1 MIVDMSAKTFCSL
14 PIFVLAV
21 AVVAVWVDSTGVLLQ
36 AAVNVTGR
44 TPAKDDATQPED
56 QLLTKVRQVTFV
68 GVRAGEGY
76 FSQDG
81 TLMVFQS
88 EREPTNPFFQI
99 YLMDLRNGETRR
111 VSPGY
116 GKATCAWIH
125 PGQEKI
131 LFASTHEDPQAHAK
145 QQAERDQRTAGK
157 TRRYTWDFDE
167 QFDLFETDLYG
178 RWQKNLT
185 KTRGYDAEGV
195 WSPDGRQVVF
205 ASNRHA
211 YSEPLSDERRALLAK
226 DLSAFIDLYVMNSD
240 GTQVRRLTDAE
251 GYDGGPF
258 FSADGRL
265 IVWRRFTAD
274 GTSAEIFVMNADGT
288 GQKQITHLG
297 ALSWAPYFH
306 PSGDYVIFATN
317 LHGME
322 NFELYLVDSAGN
334 SQPVRVTY
342 TDGFDGLPVFT
353 PDGDQ
358 VAWTSNRT
366 PQKQSQI
373 FFADWNDAAARRLL
387 GLAPWKR
394 DKRPHTPVAVQ
405 ATDHAPAAPA
415 RVQTDITTLRRH
427 VTTLAAEEMNGRRTG
442 TEGEEL
448 ATAYAAS
455 VFTSLGLTPIGDQ
468 GTFFQSFEFTAGVS
482 LGPANHFTLY
492 AQTEVRPRDYEVDA
506 EWRPLAFSRTGVVEP
521 TAVVFAGYGIVAPAM
536 GEFTAYDSFAGLDVR
551 DKWVMVF
558 RYLPEKIAPEW
569 RQHLSRYTNLRYKA
583 MLARDRG
590 ARGVIVV
597 SGPNA
602 RVEDQLV
609 RLSFDASLTGTSIAA
624 VSVTDGLAAQLLDPV
639 GRKLQDLQNALDAG
653 QPLSGFLIPG
663 LTVGAHID
671 IQYEKRSGRN
681 VLARLEADSAAQRGV
696 VVIGAHI
703 DHLGDGVGTGS
714 LARGDE
720 RGKIHYGADDN
731 ASGVAAVL
739 EIARSLAAQKARSQL
754 PLRRDVLFALWSG
767 EEIGLLGSGHFT
779 RTFGGDGKERA
790 NLSPDVV
797 AYINLDMVG
806 RLDKTLFLQGIG
818 SSPFWLR
825 EIERQNVRIGL
836 PIRVQDDSYLPTDAT
851 PFYLKG
857 VPILSAFTGAH
868 EDYHTPGDTA
878 DKINYAG
885 MTQISSLIGEITRTL
900 ATGDEVPEYV
910 KVEKPHA
917 PVGRIGLRVY
927 LGTIP
932 DYAQGEVIGVR
943 LSGVV
948 KGGPADQAGVRGGDI
963 IVELAGKK
971 IENIYDY
978 TYGVDSL
985 QVGVPVELVVE
996 RGGERLSLSVTPRA
1010 RD

>member
-1 MIVDMSAKTFCSL
+1 MITSMNKTTFRAIGIVLSIVCTGEMGSAAQEETRL
-14 PIFVLAV
+14 LA
-21 AVVAVWVDSTGVLLQ
+21 
-36 AAVNVTGR
+36 N
-44 TPAKDDATQPED
+44 
-56 QLLTKVRQVTFV
+56 VRQVTFV
-68 GVRAGEGY
+68 GTRAGEGY

-99 YLMDLRNGETRR
+99 YLMNLLSGETHR

-116 GKATCAWIH
+116 GKATCGWIH
-125 PGQEKI
+125 PSQEKI
-131 LFASTHEDPQAHAK
+131 LFASTHEDPQAHEK
-145 QQAERDQRTAGK
+145 QHAERAQRAAGK

-178 RWQKNLT
+178 QRYKNLT
-185 KTRGYDAEGV
+185 RTLGYDAEGV
-195 WSPDGRQVVF
+195 WSPDGKQIVF

-211 YSEPLSDERRALLAK
+211 YTGLLSEEETALLSR
-226 DLSAFIDLYVMNSD
+226 DPSVFIDLYVMEAD
-240 GTQVRRLTDAE
+240 GTQVRRLTEAR

-258 FSADGRL
+258 VSADGRR
-265 IVWRRFTAD
+265 IVWRRFTVD
-274 GTSAEIFVMNADGT
+274 GVAAEIFTMNMDGT
-288 GQKQITHLG
+288 EERQITRLG

-317 LHGME
+317 VHGMD
-322 NFELYLVDSAGN
+322 NFELYLVDSAGRT
-334 SQPVRVTY
+334 QPVRVTY
-342 TDGFDGLPVFT
+342 TEGFDGLPVFT
-353 PDGDQ
+353 PDGKRL
-358 VAWTSNRT
+358 AWTSART

-373 FFADWNDAAARRLL
+373 FFADWNDAEARRLL
-387 GLAPWKR
+387 GLPPRERAKHANAAELTR
-394 DKRPHTPVAVQ
+394 E
-405 ATDHAPAAPA
+405 TDRISTAPAE
-415 RVQTDITTLRRH
+415 VQVEVETLRRH
-427 VTTLAAEEMNGRRTG
+427 VTTLASEEMNGRRTG
-442 TEGEEL
+442 TKGEEL

-455 VFTSLGLTPIGDQ
+455 VFASLGLVPAGDR

-482 LGPANHFTLY
+482 LGLANRLSLY
-492 AQTEVRPRDYEVDA
+492 TATDLPLREYQVDT

-521 TAVVFAGYGIVAPAM
+521 AAVVFAGYGIMAPATE
-536 GEFTAYDSFAGLDVR
+536 GVPTYDSFAGLDVT

-558 RYLPEKIAPEW
+558 RYLPEKIAPDW
-569 RQHLSRYTNLRYKA
+569 RRHLNRYAHLRYKA
-583 MLARDRG
+583 MVARDRG

-602 RVEDQLV
+602 RVEEQLV
-609 RLSFDASLTGTSIAA
+609 PLSFDASLTGTSVAA
-624 VSVTDGLAAQLLDPV
+624 ISITDSLAAQLLKPT
-639 GRKLQDLQNALDAG
+639 GRQLQELQDALDTG

-663 LTVGAHID
+663 LMLGAQID
-671 IQYEKRSGRN
+671 IRYEKRTGRN
-681 VLARLEADSAAQRGV
+681 VLARLQADGAVAKGT
-696 VVIGAHI
+696 VILGAHI

-731 ASGVAAVL
+731 ASGVAGVL
-739 EIARSLAAQKARSQL
+739 EIARWLAREKTQGRLSLQ
-754 PLRRDVLFALWSG
+754 RDVLFALWSG
-767 EEIGLLGSGHFT
+767 EEIGLLGSTYFT
-779 RTFGGDGKERA
+779 RTFGGGKEERT

-797 AYINLDMVG
+797 AYLNMDMIG
-806 RLDKTLFLQGIG
+806 RLDNTLILQGVG

-825 EIERQNVRIGL
+825 AIERHNVQAEL
-836 PIRVQDDSYLPTDAT
+836 PISLQDDSYLPTDAT

-885 MTQISSLIGEITRTL
+885 VERIVSFMGALTRTL
-900 ATGDEVPEYV
+900 ATGEDIPTYV
-910 KVEKPHA
+910 KVESLQTPMSRGH
-917 PVGRIGLRVY
+917 LRVY

-932 DYAQGEVIGVR
+932 DYAQSAVVGVR

-948 KGGPADQAGVRGGDI
+948 KGGPADQAGVQGGDI
-963 IVELAGKK
+963 IVELAGQK

-978 TYGVDSL
+978 TYGVENL
-985 QVGVPVELVVE
+985 QVGVPVQMVVE
-996 RGGERLSLSVTPRA
+996 RNGQLVSFTVTPRA